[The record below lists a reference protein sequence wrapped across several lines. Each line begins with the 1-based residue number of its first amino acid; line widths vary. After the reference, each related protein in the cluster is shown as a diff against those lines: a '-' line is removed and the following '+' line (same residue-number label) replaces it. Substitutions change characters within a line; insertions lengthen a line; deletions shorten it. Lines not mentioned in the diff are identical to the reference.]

1 MGLGEWGEVRDGSWW
16 FGAASRLLTCAVRGR
31 GFGPVGEGAWLVV
44 VRGIAPLTYVRG
56 SGAGVRA
63 GVVVNPG
70 IGGLNNHNP
79 RVISLLTPCALHAF

>member
-1 MGLGEWGEVRDGSWW
+1 MVL
-16 FGAASRLLTCAVRGR
+16 
-31 GFGPVGEGAWLVV
+31 V
-44 VRGIAPLTYVRG
+44 VRGSAPLTYVRG
-56 SGAGVRA
+56 SGAAAGA